1 MDILINDVLPTQSVT
16 NTNRPL
22 ETEVAVMNKALDLQ
36 KAEGQAMLDL
46 LAKVTQKGQTIDIKI

>member
-22 ETEVAVMNKALDLQ
+22 ETEVAVMKKVLDIQ
-36 KAEGQAMLDL
+36 KAEGQAMLDM
-46 LAKVTQKGQTIDIKI
+46 LAKITKKGQGIDIKV